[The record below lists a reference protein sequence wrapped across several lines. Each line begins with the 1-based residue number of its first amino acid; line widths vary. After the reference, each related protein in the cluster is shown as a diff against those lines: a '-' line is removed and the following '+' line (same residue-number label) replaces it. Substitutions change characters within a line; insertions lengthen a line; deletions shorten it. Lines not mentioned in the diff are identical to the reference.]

1 MQKLTASMAN
11 RHMRRTAGAAGS
23 GTGGDGLRA
32 DTPELSSKM
41 IWLCVFFIVRK
52 VWKGQNNYGE
62 LSR

>member
-41 IWLCVFFIVRK
+41 IWLCVFFYSAESMERTK
-52 VWKGQNNYGE
+52 
-62 LSR
+62 